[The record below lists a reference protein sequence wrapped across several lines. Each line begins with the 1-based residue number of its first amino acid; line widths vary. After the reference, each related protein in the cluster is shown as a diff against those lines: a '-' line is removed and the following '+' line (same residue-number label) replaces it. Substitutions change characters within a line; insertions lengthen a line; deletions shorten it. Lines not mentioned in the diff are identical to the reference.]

1 MIKKVTCIVICLV
14 TLRACACGGTVFDGS
29 RTGNESRLIMDFEVL
44 NKTDFQKL
52 TLAAGDIVDFNIVNK
67 AGSIDISL
75 QKDGEEPVYE
85 ETDVQTSSF
94 QVQIYD
100 GGTYTVSVTG
110 KKARGSVSIT
120 KADPDTE
127 TQ

>member
-14 TLRACACGGTVFDGS
+14 TLCACACGGTVFDGS
-29 RTGNESRLIMDFEVL
+29 RTGNESRLIMDFKVL

-52 TLAAGDIVDFNIVNK
+52 TLADGDIVDFNIVNK

-75 QKDGEEPVYE
+75 QKDGEAPVYE
-85 ETDVQTSSF
+85 ETDIQTSSF

-100 GGTYTVSVTG
+100 GGTYIVSVTG

>member
-1 MIKKVTCIVICLV
+1 
-14 TLRACACGGTVFDGS
+14 
-29 RTGNESRLIMDFEVL
+29 MDFEVL

>member
-14 TLRACACGGTVFDGS
+14 TLCACACGGTVFDGS
-29 RTGNESRLIMDFEVL
+29 RTGNESRLIMDFKVL
-44 NKTDFQKL
+44 NKT
-52 TLAAGDIVDFNIVNK
+52 DFNIVNK

-85 ETDVQTSSF
+85 ETDIQTSSF

-100 GGTYTVSVTG
+100 GGTYIVSVTG